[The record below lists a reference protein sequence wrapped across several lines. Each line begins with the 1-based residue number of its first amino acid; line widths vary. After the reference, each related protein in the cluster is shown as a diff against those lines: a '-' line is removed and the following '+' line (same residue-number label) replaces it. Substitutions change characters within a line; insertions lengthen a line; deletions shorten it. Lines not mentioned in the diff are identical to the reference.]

1 MSIRRFVVFGLQ
13 GSGKTTFAAALWHL
27 LDSREVPTALA
38 KGSHT
43 GNYRY
48 LEAIAQLWCEGWQVE
63 RTKSEEVEDVRINL
77 KHPTEGTELAL
88 EFTDLAGESFEK
100 AFATRL
106 CDEALVK
113 IVDEAE
119 GMLLFVSA
127 QRMVD
132 DVTILEAFGD
142 GRDGEDGPASEP
154 GNCGAAD
161 GEAVNA
167 GLATDMPRPAV
178 EIPEN
183 QAAGEVVPGDDDE
196 EWDLTTTPHQVQLV
210 DLLQALQQPP
220 FEARQLKIA
229 VVISAWDLS
238 DGAAPDIWFAR
249 RFPLLDQYLRN
260 PQGALELRVYGISAQ
275 GGELSQKG
283 SPAAPDRD
291 RLISIVPASNR
302 IIIAGPN
309 VAEHDITRPLYWLS
323 GMEVGA

>member
-1 MSIRRFVVFGLQ
+1 MSVRRFLVFGLQ

-38 KGSHT
+38 KGRHT

-48 LEAIAQLWCEGWQVE
+48 LETIAQLWCDGWQVE

-77 KHPTEGTELAL
+77 KHPTDGAEVAL

-100 AFATRL
+100 AFVTRL
-106 CDEALVK
+106 CDETFVE
-113 IVDEAE
+113 IVNAAE

-127 QRMVD
+127 QRVID

-142 GRDGEDGPASEP
+142 GRDDEEVAMSELRIDDTADGAAASAGPAAGPEASAAVIAEIQ
-154 GNCGAAD
+154 AAD
-161 GEAVNA
+161 THE
-167 GLATDMPRPAV
+167 
-178 EIPEN
+178 PE
-183 QAAGEVVPGDDDE
+183 DDDE
-196 EWDLTTTPHQVQLV
+196 EWDPATAPHQVQLV
-210 DLLQALQQPP
+210 DLLQALQQAP
-220 FEARQLKIA
+220 FEGRRLRVA

-238 DGAAPDIWFAR
+238 DGSAPELWFAK

-260 PQGALELRVYGISAQ
+260 PQGALDLRVYGVSAQ
-275 GGELSQKG
+275 GGPLSQKG
-283 SPAAPDRD
+283 TPATPDRD
-291 RLISIVPASNR
+291 RLISIVPASKR
-302 IIIAGPN
+302 VIIAGPN

>member
-1 MSIRRFVVFGLQ
+1 MSARRFLVFGLL

-48 LEAIAQLWCEGWQVE
+48 LETIAQLWCDGWQVE
-63 RTKSEEVEDVRINL
+63 RTKTEEVEDVRINL
-77 KHPTEGTELAL
+77 KHPTTGAEVAL

-106 CDEALVK
+106 CDEAIVK
-113 IVDEAE
+113 IADAAE

-127 QRMVD
+127 LRTVD

-142 GRDGEDGPASEP
+142 GRNDDETGARGAEAQPASE
-154 GNCGAAD
+154 D
-161 GEAVNA
+161 E
-167 GLATDMPRPAV
+167 
-178 EIPEN
+178 
-183 QAAGEVVPGDDDE
+183 PGDDDDA
-196 EWDLTTTPHQVQLV
+196 WDPAKAPHQVQLV
-210 DLLQALQQPP
+210 DLLQAMRQPP
-220 FEARQLKIA
+220 FEGRQLKVA

-238 DGAAPDIWFAR
+238 DGSTPEVWFAK

-260 PQGALELRVYGISAQ
+260 PFGAMDLRIYGVSAQ
-275 GGELSQKG
+275 GGAVTQKG
-283 SPAAPDRD
+283 KAPAPDRD
-291 RLISIVPASNR
+291 RLISIIPASKR
-302 IIIAGPN
+302 IAINGPD

-323 GMEVGA
+323 GMEAGA